1 MSDTVHMSLDE
12 VQALSTEV
20 LIANG
25 MSEANAMVIAD
36 VVTQA
41 EADGTHSHG
50 LFRVP
55 GYVTSMRSGRMDG
68 KAVPEVTDK
77 SPGLVAVDSKNGFSP
92 PAIIAGKP
100 LAIEKAKSQGIA
112 ALGLRNNGNLNAL
125 WWEAEHFGDAGLIC
139 LTMSTSQSF
148 VAPWGGNKAL
158 FGTDPI
164 AFACPRAGK
173 PPMVFDYAT
182 SASARGEIQVAAREG
197 HSIPKGWALD
207 KDGNDTT
214 DPAAALEGV
223 QLPFGGHKGNAI
235 MIMVELL
242 SAGLTGGNFCF
253 EAQEQVDAFG
263 GHDAGPSNAG
273 QIFILIDPKGFHETF
288 LDRVEGLFGKI
299 LAQEGTRIPGD
310 RRYAN
315 RARSATDGIE
325 CQAALHQQILDMRGG

>member
-1 MSDTVHMSLDE
+1 MSDTVHMSLYE
-12 VQALSTEV
+12 VRALSTEV

-55 GYVTSMRSGRMDG
+55 GYVTSMRSGRMNG
-68 KAVPEVTDK
+68 KAVPEVTEK

-92 PAIIAGKP
+92 PAIMAGKP

-288 LDRVEGLFGKI
+288 LDRVEALFGKI